1 MARIVKLLVE
11 SPQKLGLKKVK
22 KRRKPDP
29 EDFGQLNL
37 FDSSKVVELHKVK
50 DYFEQ
55 AILLDDEGDD
65 RAIEFYEKAIETRQ
79 SVADSYCNIGIIY
92 YQKEDNAKAVNYFT
106 QCLKE
111 EPRHHEAHYNLGNV
125 YSELE
130 NFSLA
135 EFHYKLSI
143 EIDPGFANSHYNYSL
158 LLTSEKKYPEAVYYL
173 TNYLNLAKDQANE
186 SQYSLLNTLK
196 SFLK

>member
-11 SPQKLGLKKVK
+11 SPQKLGLKKAR

-37 FDSSKVVELHKVK
+37 FDSSKVVEMNQVK
-50 DYFEQ
+50 DYFEK
-55 AILLDDEGDD
+55 AIILDEQGDD
-65 RAIEFYEKAIETRQ
+65 KAIEYYEKAIEYRQ
-79 SVADSYCNIGIIY
+79 SVADSFCNLGIIF
-92 YQKEDNAKAVNYFT
+92 YQLEDNAKAVNYFT

-111 EPRHHEAHYNLGNV
+111 EPRHHEAHYNLGNI

-135 EFHYKLSI
+135 EFHYKLCI
-143 EIDPGFANSHYNYSL
+143 EIDPEFANSHYNYSL
-158 LLTSEKKYPEAVYYL
+158 LLTSEKKYQEAIRYLSNYL
-173 TNYLNLAKDQANE
+173 TLAKDLANE
-186 SQYSLLNTLK
+186 SEYSLLNTLK
-196 SFLK
+196 SFL